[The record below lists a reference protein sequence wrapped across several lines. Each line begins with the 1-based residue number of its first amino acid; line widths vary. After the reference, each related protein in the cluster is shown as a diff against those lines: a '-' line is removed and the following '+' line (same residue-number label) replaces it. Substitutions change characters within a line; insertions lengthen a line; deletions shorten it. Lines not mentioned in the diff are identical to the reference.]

1 MLTDGYYAR
10 RRAQLDARLDAIEAH
25 AAECKSHFAILD
37 KSFAITEHLI
47 PLVRF
52 DAPLSADRQ
61 DACAASVEAA
71 LFPQVLA
78 LAAE

>member
-1 MLTDGYYAR
+1 MMTDGYHAR

-25 AAECKSHFAILD
+25 AAECKFHFAIMD

-52 DAPLSADRQ
+52 DAPLSAAMQ

-71 LFPQVLA
+71 LFPQAIA
-78 LAAE
+78 LVA